1 MRALDVANLFIERHS
16 DLGLS
21 NSSLNKLVYYAQV
34 KSLATTGKP
43 LFDSRIEAGDYGP
56 VEPEVYEAFE
66 QYGKQPIRHVAPSGH
81 PVDADGLREAG
92 EIVDAVAEEYKDFTA
107 FDLLTWSHRP
117 GTAWSNVYQRGVR
130 NVPIT
135 REDILRS
142 RDLEKPTSDYTLA
155 SCMKVIGEKYPN
167 TFKLLAD
174 A

>member
-34 KSLATTGKP
+34 ESLATTGEP

-66 QYGKQPIRHVAPSGH
+66 QYGKQPIRHAAPSGH
-81 PVDADGLREAG
+81 PVDADGLREAEG
-92 EIVDAVAEEYKDFTA
+92 IVDTVAEEYKDFTA
-107 FDLLTWSHRP
+107 FDFLVWSQRP
-117 GTAWSNVYQRGVR
+117 GTAWSNVRKQGG
-130 NVPIT
+130 NPPIT

-142 RDLEKPTSDYTLA
+142 RDLEKPTADYTLA
-155 SCMKVIGEKYPN
+155 SCMKVIGEKYRN
-167 TFKLLAD
+167 TLRILAD

>member
-66 QYGKQPIRHVAPSGH
+66 RYGK
-81 PVDADGLREAG
+81 
-92 EIVDAVAEEYKDFTA
+92 
-107 FDLLTWSHRP
+107 
-117 GTAWSNVYQRGVR
+117 
-130 NVPIT
+130 
-135 REDILRS
+135 
-142 RDLEKPTSDYTLA
+142 
-155 SCMKVIGEKYPN
+155 
-167 TFKLLAD
+167 
-174 A
+174 

>member
-117 GTAWSNVYQRGVR
+117 GTAWSNVRKQGG
-130 NVPIT
+130 NPPIT

-155 SCMKVIGEKYPN
+155 SCIKVIGEKYRN
-167 TFKLLAD
+167 TLRLLAD

>member
-66 QYGKQPIRHVAPSGH
+66 RYGKQPIRHAAPSGH
-81 PVDADGLREAG
+81 PVDADGMREAEG
-92 EIVDAVAEEYKDFTA
+92 IVDTVAEEYKDFTA
-107 FDLLTWSHRP
+107 FDFLVWSQRP
-117 GTAWSNVYQRGVR
+117 GTAWSNVRKQGG
-130 NVPIT
+130 NPPIT
-135 REDILRS
+135 RQDILRS
-142 RDLEKPTSDYTLA
+142 RDLEKPTAGDTLA
-155 SCMKVIGEKYPN
+155 SCIESVGEEYPN

>member
-56 VEPEVYEAFE
+56 VEPEVYQAFE
-66 QYGKQPIRHVAPSGH
+66 QYGKQPIQHVAPTGH
-81 PVDADGLREAG
+81 PVDADGLREAEG
-92 EIVDAVAEEYKDFTA
+92 IVDTVAEEYKDFTA
-107 FDLLTWSHRP
+107 FDFLVWSQRP
-117 GTAWSNVYQRGVR
+117 GTAWSNVRKQSG
-130 NVPIT
+130 NPPIT
-135 REDILRS
+135 RQDILRS
-142 RDLEKPTSDYTLA
+142 RDLEKPTEGDTLA
-155 SCMKVIGEKYPN
+155 SCIKVIGEKYRN
-167 TFKLLAD
+167 TLRLLAD

>member
-66 QYGKQPIRHVAPSGH
+66 QYGKQPIRHAAPSGH
-81 PVDADGLREAG
+81 PVDAGGLREAEG
-92 EIVDAVAEEYKDFTA
+92 IVDAVAEEYKDFTA
-107 FDLLTWSHRP
+107 FDFLVWSQRP
-117 GTAWSNVYQRGVR
+117 GTAWSNVRKQGE
-130 NVPIT
+130 NPPIT
-135 REDILRS
+135 RQDILRS
-142 RDLEKPTSDYTLA
+142 RDLEKPTPDYTLA
-155 SCMKVIGEKYPN
+155 SCMKVIGEKYRN
-167 TFKLLAD
+167 TLKILAD